1 MRFIRR
7 KGARRCARAVGTESA
22 SGFERGKIGVWC
34 QTTGLKRPEWLPTQI
49 QCRSVVPF
57 VVALPHI
64 ALSPSMASRR
74 HAIFAL
80 PDTMRPYR
88 TALLLILCFALP
100 CIAQAQTAHLTAA
113 EAKNHVGETATVCG
127 RVASIHFAEKAKGL
141 PTFMNLDMPYPQQI
155 FTILIWGTDRPKFG
169 NPERTYRNKNVC
181 VSGKITSHRGIPEI
195 IINTPGQIQIQK

>member
-1 MRFIRR
+1 MTSLAQ
-7 KGARRCARAVGTESA
+7 GARTYARAVGEESA
-22 SGFERGKIGVWC
+22 CGFERSKAVVWC
-34 QTTGLKRPEWLPTQI
+34 QKTGLKRPEWLPPQFQHTSI
-49 QCRSVVPF
+49 EPF
-57 VVALPHI
+57 FMAVPHI

-141 PTFMNLDMPYPQQI
+141 PTFMNLDMPYPKQV
-155 FTILIWGTDRPKFG
+155 FTIVIWGTDRLKFG
-169 NPERTYRNKNVC
+169 NPERTYRER
-181 VSGKITSHRGIPEI
+181 TSA
-195 IINTPGQIQIQK
+195 